1 MSSRNA
7 AVTAGENAEWRSLF
21 RTRLV
26 LDVLTNPRKSHGHHT
41 WCRGARPMP
50 PWACPPGRRLGPLH
64 RVLPGIWPY
73 LDKTQ
78 TSEGR
83 QKYSAMPITLS
94 HDGILTKGFSCK
106 WWDAVDANRGVV
118 RV

>member
-26 LDVLTNPRKSHGHHT
+26 LDVLTNPRKSHGHRT
-41 WCRGARPMP
+41 WCRGARAVP
-50 PWACPPGRRLGPLH
+50 PWACLPGRRLGPLH

-73 LDKTQ
+73 LDETQ